1 MVGRRGVEPR
11 DTRLSGRPR
20 RPAGSRPA
28 EAEGVE
34 PPRPKLARVQAGCS
48 LQSASASMS
57 GEGESRTRK
66 AEARLLSGQLQ
77 SPICLPLHGGRY
89 TDRTCAGEPG
99 RPFPAGHLTSRS
111 TFRARRAG
119 DSNATPER
127 ALVSSEAGHPGPFTL
142 HSAHPGIRTRNLLG
156 LGQATLPIGLD
167 GHASGWPAS
176 NRRPRRWQRRALTRL
191 SYNRMEPARRIELRL
206 RPYQGRVLT
215 VTTKQA

>member
-1 MVGRRGVEPR
+1 MVGRHGVEPR

-28 EAEGVE
+28 EAERVE

-48 LQSASASMS
+48 RQSASASMS

-111 TFRARRAG
+111 TFRGGERRTRIPRRSAHSLAARPRPCLVHPPCRTA
-119 DSNATPER
+119 DSNREP
-127 ALVSSEAGHPGPFTL
+127 PG
-142 HSAHPGIRTRNLLG
+142 SGPGASTKLG
-156 LGQATLPIGLD
+156 
-167 GHASGWPAS
+167 
-176 NRRPRRWQRRALTRL
+176 
-191 SYNRMEPARRIELRL
+191 
-206 RPYQGRVLT
+206 
-215 VTTKQA
+215 